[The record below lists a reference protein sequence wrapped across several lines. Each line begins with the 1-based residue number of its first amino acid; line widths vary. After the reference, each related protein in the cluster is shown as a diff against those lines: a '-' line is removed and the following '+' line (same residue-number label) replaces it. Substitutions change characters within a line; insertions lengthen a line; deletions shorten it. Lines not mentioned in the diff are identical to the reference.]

1 MKELKCDFRE
11 RRSFIQQNE
20 IVSALNWAAR
30 YNRSINNRSE
40 TPPLKRLIW
49 LLLTFAAL
57 SACTTPRGLQPEDIP
72 TRASL
77 SGLST
82 ALPLTEN
89 APPAP
94 FAGTVTTFSSVDNGL
109 PDLPGWRYVV
119 TLDFDGVFADTPREA
134 SASARAEVSFNQL
147 GSARRI
153 LVNTSGELIG
163 QTEDTTYEAVR
174 LGPDNF
180 LVQNGAC
187 TTDTTSARTANDLQ
201 AGQLVGGVTRAEPG
215 GRRATINGED
225 VFLYTFAVED
235 LLLPSI
241 RIGDNGSVAMTS
253 GEMWISPARAA
264 VVRFYL
270 NLDVTNVVIFDRQ
283 LPVTGQVRMRYD
295 LYDVG
300 SVFNITTP
308 FGC

>member
-1 MKELKCDFRE
+1 MIKDFAAQKQRAPN
-11 RRSFIQQNE
+11 R
-20 IVSALNWAAR
+20 AAR
-30 YNRSINNRSE
+30 YNRHNRKRTE
-40 TPPLKRLIW
+40 TTPLKRLIW
-49 LLLTFAAL
+49 LLLALTAL

-77 SGLST
+77 DSLST
-82 ALPLTEN
+82 AIPLTEN

-94 FAGTVTTFSSVDNGL
+94 FAGTVTRFNSVDTGL
-109 PDLPGWRYVV
+109 AELPGWRYVV
-119 TLDFDGVFADTPREA
+119 QLDFNGVFADTPRETT
-134 SASARAEVSFNQL
+134 ASARAEVSFNQL

-153 LVNTSGELIG
+153 LVSTSGELLG

-187 TTDTTSARTANDLQ
+187 TTDTASARTATDLQ
-201 AGQLVGGVTRAEPG
+201 AGQLVGGVTRATPG

-225 VFLYTFAVED
+225 VYNYTFAAED

-241 RIGDNGSVAMTS
+241 RIGDNGSFTLTS
-253 GEMWISPARAA
+253 GELWLSPTRQA

-283 LPVTGQVRMRYD
+283 LPVSGQVRMRYD

-300 SVFNITTP
+300 SAFNITTP